1 VEAFLLARRLDLG
14 NVTGQNF
21 FAGLAPFIMKTLVT
35 VVASALLSWSASA
48 TAFAAPPANVN
59 FSLERGQVFGLALDG
74 RALTRPL
81 ARQVHVERLL
91 PGRHWADFSVPS
103 PYGPP
108 LRVHTA
114 VWLQPGLETSYVLV
128 LRPGYGPQLRQVAA
142 VPLYG
147 PAPGYGGA
155 YPQPVPQPQPGY
167 PYGNGQGG
175 YYGGSPNGS
184 YNAPSPAPTPY
195 GGNQGQGNYG
205 NRPVP
210 APYGG
215 NQGQGGYDNRQ
226 APAPTYPGG
235 YGNSPVPTPT
245 PRYPGGYQQGNAQP
259 NGANLQPLPPN
270 DVQDLT
276 KDLRNRPSDEERLDL
291 AKQALADNSVRA
303 DELAQLIA
311 TLEYDK
317 ARIDLAEY
325 GYGHV
330 SDPQNFAKV
339 YDVLHYPDSIQEV
352 QQALGLPQN

>member
-1 VEAFLLARRLDLG
+1 
-14 NVTGQNF
+14 
-21 FAGLAPFIMKTLVT
+21 MKTLLT
-35 VVASALLSWSASA
+35 VIATALLSWSASA
-48 TAFAAPPANVN
+48 ATWAAPPANVN
-59 FSLERGQVFGLALDG
+59 FSVERGQVFGLALDG
-74 RALTRPL
+74 RAMTRPL

-91 PGRHWADFSVPS
+91 PGQHWADFSVPT

-108 LRVHTA
+108 LRVHTT

-142 VPLYG
+142 VPLYR

-155 YPQPVPQPQPGY
+155 YPRPLPPAQPTY

-184 YNAPSPAPTPY
+184 YNVPSPVPY

-205 NRPVP
+205 NRP

-235 YGNSPVPTPT
+235 YGNSPAPVPT
-245 PRYPGGYQQGNAQP
+245 PRYPGGYQQGNAQAS
-259 NGANLQPLPPN
+259 GGNLQPLPPN
-270 DVQDLT
+270 EVQGLT
-276 KDLRNRPSDEERLDL
+276 QDLRNRPSDEERLDI
-291 AKQALADNSVRA
+291 AKQALAESSVRA
-303 DELAQLIA
+303 EELAQLIA

-317 ARIDLAEY
+317 ARIDLAEF
-325 GYGHV
+325 GYAHV
-330 SDPQNFAKV
+330 SDPQNFTKV

-352 QQALGLPQN
+352 QQALGLP

>member
-1 VEAFLLARRLDLG
+1 
-14 NVTGQNF
+14 
-21 FAGLAPFIMKTLVT
+21 MKTLVT
-35 VVASALLSWSASA
+35 VVATALLSWSASA
-48 TAFAAPPANVN
+48 AAVAAPPANVN

-74 RALTRPL
+74 QALTRPL
-81 ARQVHVERLL
+81 ARQVHVERLR
-91 PGRHWADFSVPS
+91 PGQHWADFSLPT

-108 LRVHTA
+108 VRVHTS

-142 VPLYG
+142 VPVYG

-155 YPQPVPQPQPGY
+155 YPRPVPQPGY

-175 YYGGSPNGS
+175 YYGGAPDAR
-184 YNAPSPAPTPY
+184 YNAPSPT
-195 GGNQGQGNYG
+195 
-205 NRPVP
+205 P

-215 NQGQGGYDNRQ
+215 NQGGYDNRP

-235 YGNSPVPTPT
+235 NGNYPAPVPT
-245 PRYPGGYQQGNAQP
+245 PRYPGGYQRGNAQP
-259 NGANLQPLPPN
+259 NGASLQPLPPR
-270 DVQDLT
+270 DVQNLT
-276 KDLRNRPSDEERLDL
+276 QDLRDRPSDEERLDL

-303 DELAQLIA
+303 DELAQLIS

-317 ARIDLAEY
+317 ARIDLAEF
-325 GYGHV
+325 GYAHV
-330 SDPQNFAKV
+330 SDPQNFTKV